1 MTAAASSNAKISSS
15 SARKTFHHALTHL
28 LKTEFPGIFGPAV
41 TELFASQVE
50 QLFQKFHPP
59 RERVGWGQ
67 LVWLAV
73 ATDDLPG
80 YGKRIE
86 DTRLVPVILD
96 LVAREDIDGLLDGRT
111 WNDLRQARITRLCQQ
126 AHAQGG
132 LLSQVDLGLL
142 LTQSN
147 SAISQVMRSQS
158 RSSPEM
164 PLLPSRG
171 SLHDLGQTVSHK
183 RSICYKRLVEKKTTS
198 QIANETFH
206 SPQAVEQ
213 YVQDLRRV
221 QLCRDQG
228 LTISDT
234 SHVTGLSTRLI
245 EEYVQLIAEFGL
257 PNLNETSTSQKTE
270 FTNGTKRQ
278 GTKKK

>member
-1 MTAAASSNAKISSS
+1 MNQHASAKARSFSP

-28 LKTEFPGIFGPAV
+28 LQTEFPGLFGPAV

-59 RERVGWGQ
+59 RERLGWGQ

-73 ATDDLPG
+73 ASDDLPT
-80 YGKRIE
+80 YGQRIE

-96 LVAREDIDGLLDGRT
+96 LVTREDIEGLLDGRT
-111 WNDLRQARITRLCQQ
+111 WNDLREARITRLCEQ

-132 LLSQVDLGLL
+132 LLSQADLALL

-147 SAISQVMRSQS
+147 SAISKAMLARS
-158 RSSPEM
+158 RSAPQAK
-164 PLLPSRG
+164 LLPSRG

-183 RSICYKRLVEKKTTS
+183 RIICYKRLVEKKTTS
-198 QIANETFH
+198 QVANETFH
-206 SPQAVEQ
+206 SPEAVEG
-213 YVQDLRRV
+213 YVQALRRV
-221 QLCRDQG
+221 QLCQDQG
-228 LTISDT
+228 LTIADT
-234 SHVTGLSTRLI
+234 SQATGLSVRLI
-245 EEYVQLIAEFGL
+245 QEYVNLIAEFGL
-257 PNLNETSTSQKTE
+257 PNLNAAPITTTPKT
-270 FTNGTKRQ
+270 TQNSH

>member
-1 MTAAASSNAKISSS
+1 MKSRSSSNAKIFSP

-28 LKTEFPGIFGPAV
+28 WKTEFPGLFGPAV
-41 TELFASQVE
+41 TELFATQVE
-50 QLFQKFHPP
+50 QLFQKFHPL

-73 ATDDLPG
+73 ATDDLPS

-96 LVAREDIDGLLDGRT
+96 LVSRADLDGLLDGGT
-111 WNDLRQARITRLCQQ
+111 WNDLREARITRLCQQ

-132 LLSQVDLGLL
+132 LLSQADLGLL

-147 SAISQVMRSQS
+147 AAISKVMRSQS
-158 RSSPEM
+158 RSSPDAQ
-164 PLLPSRG
+164 LLPSRG

-198 QIANETFH
+198 QVANETFH
-206 SPQAVEQ
+206 SPEAVEQ
-213 YVQDLRRV
+213 YVQALRRV
-221 QLCRDQG
+221 QLCQDQG
-228 LTISDT
+228 LTIPDT
-234 SHVTGLSTRLI
+234 SQATGLSKRLI
-245 EEYVQLIAEFGL
+245 QEYVNLIAEFGL
-257 PNLNETSTSQKTE
+257 PNLNETSTPSLKKSKTA
-270 FTNGTKRQ
+270 NGTKQ
-278 GTKKK
+278 KKS